1 MDKSQ
6 AAVKKRAKKLAHLIV
21 RKGMKATDAMRQVG
35 YSDAQAS
42 KGFPSMMKRAAVR
55 TALQKELS
63 RFAAETEGVPGA
75 AERAK
80 MIRAR
85 LVMNIA
91 SGQDKAVASCKL
103 AGMDRELNLYHSE
116 VQNNMILVNLAS
128 LGEIE
133 EK

>member
-1 MDKSQ
+1 
-6 AAVKKRAKKLAHLIV
+6 
-21 RKGMKATDAMRQVG
+21 
-35 YSDAQAS
+35 
-42 KGFPSMMKRAAVR
+42 MMKRKAIR
-55 TALQKELS
+55 TALQKEIAKFGS
-63 RFAAETEGVPGA
+63 ETEGLPGA

-91 SGQDKAVASCKL
+91 TGQDKAVASCKL
-103 AGMDRELNLYHSE
+103 AGMDRELNLYQSE

-128 LGEIE
+128 LGDFE